1 MKILKYLFIFLITIT
16 AFSVFSAHH
25 EKSYNFSDCEG
36 QVGNLYV
43 SEILELGTVEGFK
56 KAVKLHQKFYKDRG
70 FDVQVKANIEY
81 ERDGNETTEEPS
93 RLTTVVIFPSLE
105 AQGLWRNREFT
116 EQDQK
121 DFNAFVDIYNANTKV
136 VVRKSNCYLN

>member
-56 KAVKLHQKFYKDRG
+56 KAVKLHQKIYKDRG